1 MRPLARFVVRS
12 PRPQATDSRRDV
24 DCYRLKENERS
35 ERAAR
40 QRRTAHVGFLAR
52 LEEADDGRGRRDGR
66 WTRAWTDKL
75 SPPYVVIDSARGQ
88 DAITPNS
95 ALKRPGRRE
104 GGREGGRWG
113 ERGREKKSERTNE
126 RAYHTDFGRRLQV
139 ILHLGR
145 QRTSQV
151 LGSEDGR
158 EVRERT
164 HRARGSQISRFGSA
178 AVSTVR
184 PSRPRAVGTWPDRG
198 GHRGQRSG
206 QLQVIYFHN

>member
-1 MRPLARFVVRS
+1 MYKQPLRGSGGVEGRKEGRKEGMRPLARFVVRS

-35 ERAAR
+35 ERAPR

-104 GGREGGRWG
+104 GGEREEGG
-113 ERGREKKSERTNE
+113 ESEVGRKRASGRTNE
-126 RAYHTDFGRRLQV
+126 HITQ
-139 ILHLGR
+139 ILAGGYRSFCILGGEGPAC
-145 QRTSQV
+145 S
-151 LGSEDGR
+151 
-158 EVRERT
+158 
-164 HRARGSQISRFGSA
+164 HRARKPNF
-178 AVSTVR
+178 
-184 PSRPRAVGTWPDRG
+184 
-198 GHRGQRSG
+198 
-206 QLQVIYFHN
+206 